1 MKNKSLQ
8 YVKALLP
15 PDKVKPY
22 EQEEK
27 LLYCEDCKKVYEVFY
42 VNGKMKEAHFKN
54 MCSLHL
60 QRKTCQKCLN
70 KK

>member
-15 PDKVKPY
+15 PDKVKSY
-22 EQEEK
+22 EPEEK
-27 LLYCEDCKKVYEVFY
+27 LLYCEDCKRVYEVFF
-42 VNGKMKEAHFKN
+42 VNGKMKEAHFKD

-60 QRKTCQKCLN
+60 QRKQCMKCRN